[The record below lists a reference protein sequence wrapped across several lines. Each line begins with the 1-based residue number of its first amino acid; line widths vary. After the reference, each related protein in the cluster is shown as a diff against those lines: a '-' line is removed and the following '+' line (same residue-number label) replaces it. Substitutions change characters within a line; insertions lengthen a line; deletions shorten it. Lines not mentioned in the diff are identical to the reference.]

1 MKITYKNL
9 KNYLP
14 NQATNNAKPILY
26 AINNSYCDYVQ
37 LFTFDNIK
45 AVAKC
50 IHCNDK
56 KYKYISL
63 YELQNKYNMLLDN
76 ISLSKQI

>member
-37 LFTFDNIK
+37 LFTFDNMLNVYIVMIK
-45 AVAKC
+45 N
-50 IHCNDK
+50 INTYLYTN
-56 KYKYISL
+56 YKT
-63 YELQNKYNMLLDN
+63 N
-76 ISLSKQI
+76 IICY

>member
-9 KNYLP
+9 KKYLP
-14 NQATNNAKPILY
+14 NRATNNAKPILY
-26 AINNSYCDYVQ
+26 AVNSSYYDYVE
-37 LFTFDNIK
+37 LFTFDSVK

-76 ISLSKQI
+76 IIF

>member
-45 AVAKC
+45 AVAKWLNVY
-50 IHCNDK
+50 IVMIKNINTYLYTN
-56 KYKYISL
+56 YKT
-63 YELQNKYNMLLDN
+63 N
-76 ISLSKQI
+76 IICY